1 MSCNTLRPR
10 TPLLMLLALAALTI
24 GCQNKPPAPLGD
36 NLQSPCASDRTA
48 SSATASLNQPPAPLG
63 DNLQSP
69 CASDTAAL
77 IAAQY
82 ETQPLPP
89 PTTTQ
94 PQPPARRDWP
104 QRIRYFHNV
113 AVVHPQHYLQG
124 PCETLPEDGVFRTWD
139 WQSLLALP
147 ASPTIF
153 LSNTILWP
161 IDLAFHPI
169 WHAQASRAGLDPAEP
184 TYALP
189 ACDSEAT
196 RNEPWRFNKIPQ
208 QTMVMTQPQ

>member
-10 TPLLMLLALAALTI
+10 TPLLMLLALATLTI
-24 GCQNKPPAPLGD
+24 GCQNKPPALFGADPNSPNEAPYVSRGD
-36 NLQSPCASDRTA
+36 LQP
-48 SSATASLNQPPAPLG
+48 
-63 DNLQSP
+63 P

-82 ETQPLPP
+82 DTQPLPP
-89 PTTTQ
+89 PTNATTQ

-196 RNEPWRFNKIPQ
+196 RNEPWRFNQTPE
-208 QTMVMTQPQ
+208 QTMVVTQPQ